1 MSGTAEAKDVGDDDD
16 DEGDAGR
23 NTGSGKFAE
32 AKSQGVNL
40 YSAYHVL
47 LYTGFFRLLPSR
59 DFPQELGVGYGLELF
74 LSTLPMLFC
83 QVFTNTGTETL
94 TPLQSAALLLKA
106 IGLVILVVEVGLM
119 VWEVSLNNRMVELEQ
134 HQFKKASEEER
145 RAQWG
150 KRSVIAAIATM
161 VDFLIIVVA
170 GVGGTDARQCGTRQA
185 LEAATCIDCADPYCV
200 SCEAGS
206 EICTECEPGHALAA
220 DGRCAPCNEG
230 ARTCQLCEHDA
241 SGALRC
247 T

>member
-1 MSGTAEAKDVGDDDD
+1 MSGAAEAKDLGDDEDD
-16 DEGDAGR
+16 DGDAAA
-23 NTGSGKFAE
+23 NTGSGKFGE
-32 AKSQGVNL
+32 RKSQGVNL

-230 ARTCQLCEHDA
+230 ARTCQLCEHDD
-241 SGALRC
+241 S
-247 T
+247 